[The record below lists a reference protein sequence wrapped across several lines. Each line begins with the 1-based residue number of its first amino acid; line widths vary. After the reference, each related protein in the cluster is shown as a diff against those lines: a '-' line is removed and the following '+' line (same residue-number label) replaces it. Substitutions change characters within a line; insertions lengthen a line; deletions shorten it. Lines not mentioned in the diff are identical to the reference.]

1 MTRAEPRIEWDSFEE
16 LHVAVEQ
23 LELCQR
29 MLRSRSHSRA
39 RAAVILLDHVA
50 DALMCR
56 ICVEEFGMQ
65 EFMEKVVPAALPQK
79 RRARVLFSFDEKAS
93 YLSAKKR
100 LFSSDEAAVLTVAH
114 RIRNFAYHR
123 NYHNPVTIS
132 VVGRILY
139 NTTCAI
145 FPALFQRGTQT
156 YSSRTFEQ
164 SWTKRYGVTAS
175 MANFEDSLKS
185 IAAQLSQQVPI
196 SVARAARA
204 MRSDL
209 SARYRSM
216 QRTLR
221 HWLALKSDKRL
232 DEMLKHYEFADV
244 QQVELSE
251 LMTPL
256 KLARYAVHELHKD
269 LPPEEWMKV
278 EISPAK
284 RRELRRGM
292 LVAEREFKSDRRRL
306 FRSFRQRV
314 TAKSLRAMQREIQ
327 ALPSAPSLGK
337 LLCRYDSIERRL
349 TQGET
354 YVSQAEGDLDFAIDV
369 ARGK

>member
-29 MLRSRSHSRA
+29 LLRSRSHSRA

-50 DALMCR
+50 DALMYR

-65 EFMEKVVPAALPQK
+65 EFMEKIVPPALPQK
-79 RRARVLFSFDEKAS
+79 RRAHVLFSFDEKAS
-93 YLSAKKR
+93 YLSVRKR

-123 NYHNPVTIS
+123 NYHNPATIS

-139 NTTCAI
+139 KTICAI
-145 FPALFQRGTQT
+145 LPALFQRGTQT
-156 YSSRTFEQ
+156 YSSTFEQ

-175 MANFEDSLKS
+175 MSNFEDSLKS
-185 IAAQLSQQVPI
+185 IAALLSQQVPI
-196 SVARAARA
+196 SIARAARA

-209 SARYRSM
+209 SARNRSM
-216 QRTLR
+216 HRTLR

-244 QQVELSE
+244 QEVELSQ

-256 KLARYAVHELHKD
+256 KLARYAVHEIHKD
-269 LPPEEWMKV
+269 LPPEEWMKI

-284 RRELRRGM
+284 RWELRRGM
-292 LVAEREFKSDRRRL
+292 LVAEREFKSGRRRL

-314 TAKSLRAMQREIQ
+314 TAKSLRAIQREIQ

-354 YVSQAEGDLDFAIDV
+354 YVSKAEGDLDFAIDV